1 MFLPNF
7 VCMERK
13 GFKNDFWLVLAA
25 FTALRII
32 AVFAM
37 GLMPQDAYYTYYSDN
52 LDLSY
57 FDHPPMI
64 AYMIK
69 LFITLFGKSV
79 FTLHIADFI
88 VTSLTLWFLY
98 LFIKPFLSS
107 QQTTRALTLLITAP
121 FVTVLSIN
129 STPDVPLLFFWSLS
143 LLLGFK
149 AIKTDKWYNW
159 IFAGLFA
166 GFAFDSKYTGIFL
179 PAGMFLFLLL
189 SNEYRK
195 KLLSFNFLFYT
206 LTFIAAISPVVIWNI
221 QNDFI
226 SFEYQSA
233 QRATEMT
240 TFQFRPKLF
249 AGYFGSQLFLALPVF
264 LIAIF
269 IAGYKLI
276 VSWFKREKIADYLL
290 YSACFALPMLF
301 LFTGISFIYW
311 VKINWIMPV
320 YLSATVLT
328 VLYLKSDKFIK
339 WQTWLSV
346 LFHIAIAVELIWM
359 PVKVNSDDTWWGWD
373 KLVQKVESVKQKSP
387 DYFIFSDNSY
397 KVSAVLNF
405 YMDEHVYA
413 GNVVEKAAFQ
423 FALDDSDLTHLRGRD
438 ALYVTTDR
446 VRRKRAGEGT
456 VEQILGPYFSS
467 VTIKDSLIL
476 KNRAGEEQR
485 RFYFYDCQG
494 YKGIA
499 DK

>member
-7 VCMERK
+7 VLMK
-13 GFKNDFWLVLAA
+13 KIAFKNEFWPILAG
-25 FTALRII
+25 FTILRLI

-79 FTLHIADFI
+79 VTLHIADFI
-88 VTSLTLWFLY
+88 ITSFTLWFLY

-143 LLLGFK
+143 LLIGYK
-149 AIKTDKWYNW
+149 AVNTDKWYYW
-159 IFAGLFA
+159 IFTGLLS

-189 SNEYRK
+189 SNEHRK
-195 KLLSFNFLFYT
+195 KLISFSFAGYLLAFA
-206 LTFIAAISPVVIWNI
+206 AAISPVVIWNI
-221 QNDFI
+221 QNNFI

-249 AGYFGSQLFLALPVF
+249 AGYLGSQLFLALPVF
-264 LIAIF
+264 LFSIF
-269 IAGYKLI
+269 IAGYKLVI
-276 VSWFKREKIADYLL
+276 SWFKKEKIEHYLL

-328 VLYLKSDKFIK
+328 VLYLKSDKLIR
-339 WQTWLSV
+339 WQTLLSV
-346 LFHIAIAVELIWM
+346 VFHIAIAVELIWM
-359 PVKVNSDDTWWGWD
+359 PVKVNSDDTWWGWE
-373 KLVQKVESVKQKSP
+373 KLVQKVEEVKHKSP
-387 DYFIFSDNSY
+387 DSFIFSDNSY

-405 YMDEHVYA
+405 YMDEHIYA
-413 GNVVEKAAFQ
+413 GNVVEKSAFQ
-423 FALDDSDLTHLRGRD
+423 FALDDENLKHLTGKD
-438 ALYVTTDR
+438 AIYVTTDR
-446 VRRKRAGEGT
+446 FRRKRAAEGT
-456 VEQILGPYFSS
+456 VEQILAPYFSS

-485 RFYFYDCQG
+485 RFYFYDCQD
-494 YKGIA
+494 YRAK
-499 DK
+499 